1 VNLANVPPD
10 GALGLE
16 TFRLSLRADTYG
28 ARAPG
33 PVMGPV
39 MGPAM
44 GTVSV
49 RGT

>member
-1 VNLANVPPD
+1 VPPD

-28 ARAPG
+28 TPAPG

-39 MGPAM
+39 MSTAP
-44 GTVSV
+44 V